1 LDQAKTIL
9 GYCVQEA
16 PGQGHRAET
25 QAEDDPMKN
34 QNEKKLSLKR
44 ATLRNLTPNQL
55 GAVVG
60 GDDIIVIGGV
70 VPETELCSPH

>member
-1 LDQAKTIL
+1 
-9 GYCVQEA
+9 
-16 PGQGHRAET
+16 
-25 QAEDDPMKN
+25 MKN

-70 VPETELCSPH
+70 VPETELCLPH